1 MACQS
6 STIAWVNMTGFI
18 THCWKSAWAELRRCV
33 GWVLVTCMLA
43 APSAWGQNAL
53 VELTELRAE
62 RRDAALYLSAEL
74 KLELG
79 AAVEDALVKGLAV
92 HFVAEAEVMR
102 DRWYWYD
109 RKVGAAMRYYRLA
122 FQPLTRR
129 WRLNVSS
136 EPIAGAGLAGSISQ
150 SFDSLP
156 EALNVIRR
164 QTGWKVADMGE
175 LDSEVRQYVIYRFK
189 LDISQLPRPFQIAAG
204 NQSEWAISVA
214 RQIRLT
220 ADMVR

>member
-1 MACQS
+1 M
-6 STIAWVNMTGFI
+6 
-18 THCWKSAWAELRRCV
+18 V
-33 GWVLVTCMLA
+33 GWVLGAWLLVA
-43 APSAWGQNAL
+43 SSAWAQTSVA
-53 VELTELRAE
+53 ELTELRAE
-62 RRDAALYLSAEL
+62 RREASLYLTAQL
-74 KLELG
+74 KLELA
-79 AAVEDALVKGLAV
+79 AAVEDALLKGFAV

-109 RKVGAAMRYYRLA
+109 RKIGTAVRYYRLA

-136 EPIAGAGLAGSISQ
+136 EPISGAGLAGSISQ
-150 SFDSLP
+150 NFETLT

-164 QTGWKVADMGE
+164 QSGWKVADMTD
-175 LDSEVRQYVIYRFK
+175 LDLEARQYIAYRFR

-204 NQSEWAISVA
+204 SQAEWTLAVA
-214 RQIRLT
+214 KQIRLT